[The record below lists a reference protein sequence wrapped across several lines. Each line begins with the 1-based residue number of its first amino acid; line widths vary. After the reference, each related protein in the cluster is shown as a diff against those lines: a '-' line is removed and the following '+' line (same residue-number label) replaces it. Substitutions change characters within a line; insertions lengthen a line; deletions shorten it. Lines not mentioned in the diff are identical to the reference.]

1 MTSTT
6 PPTAGILGDTGPT
19 RSKLA
24 RDRLRAQRAVPG
36 QSTGPFWALLA
47 VVVVINMIGL
57 IMVLSSSAVKVLDGH
72 HSPWSFFQ
80 RQVAWAAIGSVA
92 LVFMLYVGHRLRR
105 YAGWGLTGAVVL
117 LALVLV
123 PGVGITANGA
133 ARWLGVGP
141 LQVQPSELAKLA
153 LILLVADRVDHRQG
167 HLRDSWRAAVV
178 VVRPV
183 MLALGAVA
191 GLVMLEPNLGTT
203 IVLVSIVLL
212 MLFAVG
218 APPGCLARWTAGF
231 VAFAVFAVVRTP
243 WRVSR
248 LMAYRNPWA
257 HADGSGYQ
265 TLQSQTAAA
274 GGGWFGRG
282 LGDSRAKWNFL
293 PEAHTDFIYA
303 VMAEELGLVGAVCL
317 VVLFLALAGLGVW
330 VACRARTTYDMLV
343 AVGVTGWL
351 VVQGFVNIGATVGI
365 LPVTGVPLPFVSF
378 GGSSLLVTLAAT
390 GLLLSVARHP
400 TSAPARP
407 QRA

>member
-1 MTSTT
+1 MNR
-6 PPTAGILGDTGPT
+6 LW
-19 RSKLA
+19 A
-24 RDRLRAQRAVPG
+24 RRPVPG
-36 QSTGPFWALLA
+36 HSTGLFWALLA

-72 HSPWSFFQ
+72 TSPWAYFQ
-80 RQVAWAAIGSVA
+80 KQVLWAVIGSIA
-92 LVFMLYVGHRLRR
+92 LVFMLYAAHRLRR
-105 YAGWGLTGAVVL
+105 YAGWGLAGAVAL

-133 ARWLGVGP
+133 TRWLGVGS

-153 LILLVADRVDHRQG
+153 VILFVADRVDHRQG
-167 HLRDSWRAAVV
+167 HLRDSWRAAVA

-191 GLVMLEPNLGTT
+191 LLVMLEPNLGTT

-218 APPGCLARWTAGF
+218 APPACLARWT
-231 VAFAVFAVVRTP
+231 VAFVTFAVVAVVRSP

-274 GGGWFGRG
+274 GGGLFGRG

-303 VMAEELGLVGAVCL
+303 VMAEELGLVGAVSL

-330 VACRARTTYDMLV
+330 VASRARSTYDMLL
-343 AVGVTGWL
+343 AVGITGWL
-351 VVQGFVNIGATVGI
+351 VVQGFVNIGTTVGI

-378 GGSSLLVTLAAT
+378 GGSSLLVTLAAA
-390 GLLLSVARHP
+390 GLLLNVARHP
-400 TSAPARP
+400 TSTPARSLQP
-407 QRA
+407 A